1 MDKKIYNEA
10 LKLVQREKNC
20 SISYIQRTLGIGYNT
35 ASDIVKQL
43 EIDNIVSPCDKNGI
57 RTILKRDK

>member
-1 MDKKIYNEA
+1 MSKKIYNEV
-10 LKLVQREKNC
+10 LKLVQKENKC
-20 SISYIQRTLGIGYNT
+20 SISYIQRTLRIGYNA

-43 EIDNIVSPCDKNGI
+43 EIDNIVSQCDKNGI

>member
-10 LKLVQREKNC
+10 LKLVQKENKC
-20 SISYIQRTLGIGYNT
+20 SISYIQRTLRIGYNT

-43 EIDNIVSPCDKNGI
+43 EIDNIVSPCDKDGI
-57 RTILKRDK
+57 RTVIKIDK